1 MPQTLFTANHIERT
15 HTIEIRGR
23 REKIFPLF
31 SPLGEKDWVPD
42 WDPTFHYPRSGELV
56 EGGVFTTS
64 REGEQDTIWLVM
76 EFEPLE
82 FRVKYARVT
91 PGSRVAVVEVR
102 CEEAD
107 GGATRAQVSYTFTAL
122 SDGGN
127 EYLAEF
133 NEAHYRDY
141 IESWRPAI
149 DDYLTEREGKM

>member
-1 MPQTLFTANHIERT
+1 MPQTLFAANSIKRT
-15 HTIEIRGR
+15 HAIEVRGR

-31 SPLGEKDWVPD
+31 SPLGERDWVPG

-64 REGEQDTIWLVM
+64 RDGEQDTIWLVM
-76 EFEPLE
+76 EFEPQD

-102 CEEAD
+102 CEEAAE
-107 GGATRAQVSYTFTAL
+107 GITRAQVSYTFTAL
-122 SDGGN
+122 SEEGN
-127 EYLAEF
+127 TYLAEF
-133 NEAHYRDY
+133 DEDRYRNY

-149 DDYLTEREGKM
+149 DEYLGEKM

>member
-1 MPQTLFTANHIERT
+1 MPQTLFAANHIERT

-64 REGEQDTIWLVM
+64 REGEQDTIWVVM

-82 FRVKYARVT
+82 FRVKFARVT

-102 CEEAD
+102 CEEAAEE
-107 GGATRAQVSYTFTAL
+107 ATRAQVSYTFTAL
-122 SDGGN
+122 SEEGN
-127 EYLAEF
+127 TYLAEF
-133 NEAHYRDY
+133 NEAYYRDY
-141 IESWRPAI
+141 IESWIPAI
-149 DDYLTEREGKM
+149 HQFREEIEHA